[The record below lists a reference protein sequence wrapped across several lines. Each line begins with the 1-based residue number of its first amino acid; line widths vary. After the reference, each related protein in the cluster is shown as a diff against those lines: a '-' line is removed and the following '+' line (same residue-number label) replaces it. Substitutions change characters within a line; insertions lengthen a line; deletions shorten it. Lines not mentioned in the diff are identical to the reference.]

1 MKKSGLADSPLF
13 TSSRPRETFN
23 PLSEPMISEAQ
34 TPERKINQR
43 TDVRTIER
51 KSERTNVRKK
61 KKRIRIR
68 HAFDIYE
75 DQLRSLQTFQLEAI
89 QAGKKKPSLGKMVQ
103 RALDQY
109 LENRKKKKM

>member
-13 TSSRPRETFN
+13 ISPQ
-23 PLSEPMISEAQ
+23 PKEPFTPPPELTIPEAKK
-34 TPERKINQR
+34 TEGEIEKR

-51 KSERTNVRKK
+51 KSERTNVSKK

-68 HAFDIYE
+68 HAFDIFE

-109 LENRKKKKM
+109 LENKMKM

>member
-13 TSSRPRETFN
+13 ISHQPKVTVTP
-23 PLSEPMISEAQ
+23 PSEPTNHEPR
-34 TPERKINQR
+34 TTERKDHQR

-75 DQLRSLQTFQLEAI
+75 DQLRTLQTIQLKVI

-103 RALDQY
+103 KALDQY
-109 LENRKKKKM
+109 LEDKKKKKM